1 MFAPYRKR
9 PIFDHPSGVDF
20 DDPEYGF
27 KEEAKSFQKVP
38 STGRLKLIDHAVDH
52 IIRL

>member
-1 MFAPYRKR
+1 MYAIYRR
-9 PIFDHPSGVDF
+9 GLSFNCLSGVDF

-38 STGRLKLIDHAVDH
+38 STSRLKFIDYLVDQ
-52 IIRL
+52 IIRP